1 VSTVPGDLS
10 TDHQPPIRL
19 PLAHFLVA
27 LAFLLAGA
35 AVGLASALGE
45 ATGLAGL
52 AHVHLLLVGWVCVT
66 IMGAMTQ
73 FVPVWSGVPLH
84 SQRVA
89 RWSLALAALG
99 VAGLAWAFW
108 TVSYHWIH
116 GFGGFVVLGVY
127 GFVYNLAR
135 TLSAAR
141 PLDRTEAHFAFALAA
156 FAVVVALGF
165 LLAMDF
171 SLAVLPLAGVTRPQV
186 VGAHATLAVFGVVV
200 GTMLGA
206 LYQLGTMFTQTEL
219 HGVDH
224 GLRRVEY
231 GYPVGVVVL
240 AAGRL
245 VSSRPVA
252 VLGAAL
258 VCAGGLAFAAILVR
272 KLWASQVE
280 RNPMLTRYAAAALA
294 LAAWSVLALAAWVQQ
309 PLARVTL
316 FGPTAAVH
324 LLFVGVVGFVV
335 MGSLYHVIPF
345 IVWEHRY
352 SDRLGFERVPM
363 LDDLYSDW
371 LAAADGLLVAGGALA
386 LVLASAG
393 VLPGA
398 ATTLGGVVLAVGC
411 AAFAA
416 NLAHVVW
423 KHGGY
428 LPSALGAAP
437 GDAD

>member
-1 VSTVPGDLS
+1 MSAVPDDLS
-10 TDHQPPIRL
+10 TDHRPPMRL

-35 AVGLASALGE
+35 AVGLASALGD
-45 ATGLAGL
+45 ASGLAGL
-52 AHVHLLLVGWVCVT
+52 AHVHLLLVGWVCIT

-73 FVPVWSGVPLH
+73 FVPVWSGVRLH
-84 SQRVA
+84 SRRVA
-89 RWSLALAALG
+89 RWSLAFAGFG

-108 TVSYHWIH
+108 TASPHWIH
-116 GFGGFVVLGVY
+116 GFGGFVVLGIY
-127 GFVYNLAR
+127 GFVYNLGR
-135 TLSAAR
+135 TLAAAR

-156 FAVVVALGF
+156 LAVVVTLGF

-171 SLAVLPLAGVTRPQV
+171 SLAVLPLAGITRPQV

-219 HGVDH
+219 RGVDYA
-224 GLRRVEY
+224 LRRVEY

-258 VCAGGLAFAAILVR
+258 VCAGGLAFAAVLAR
-272 KLWASQVE
+272 KLWESKVE
-280 RNPMLTRYAAAALA
+280 RNPMLTRYAAASLA
-294 LAAWSVLALAAWVQQ
+294 LAAWSVLALAAWVRQ
-309 PLARVTL
+309 PLARATL
-316 FGPTAAVH
+316 FGPQTATH

-335 MGSLYHVIPF
+335 MGSLYHVVPF

-352 SDRLGFERVPM
+352 SDRLGFEPVPM
-363 LDDLYSDW
+363 LDDLYSDR
-371 LAAADGLLVAGGALA
+371 LATADGVLVGGGALA
-386 LVLASAG
+386 LVLGRAG
-393 VLPGA
+393 VLPDPAGVAGGA
-398 ATTLGGVVLAVGC
+398 GLGLGC
-411 AAFAA
+411 LAFAA
-416 NLAHVVW
+416 NLARVVW

-428 LPSALGAAP
+428 LPAGLGSTP
-437 GDAD
+437 ENAD